1 MAGEPIIE
9 FTGNCTED
17 PQLTYLDSGL
27 AVANF
32 GVANTPRRKNHHTG
46 EWEDG
51 TTIFLNCAVWRTYAE
66 NVAATFR
73 KGTAVWVRGRLV
85 DDSYDGE
92 NGPVKRWKVDVDET
106 GPLLR
111 HATAQIIKGGN
122 KQSSHVGRAQPVQ
135 RHAPASHGNVFE
147 PPF

>member
-17 PQLTYLDSGL
+17 PQLTYLDSGVP
-27 AVANF
+27 VANF
-32 GVANTPRRKNHHTG
+32 GVAVTPRHKNHRTG

-51 TTIFLNCAVWRTYAE
+51 TTLFLNCAVWRTYAE
-66 NVAATFR
+66 NVAASFR

-85 DDSYDGE
+85 DDSYESDGQRI
-92 NGPVKRWKVDVDET
+92 KRWKVDIDET

-111 HATAQIIKGGN
+111 FATAQITKGGAP
-122 KQSSHVGRAQPVQ
+122 GP
-135 RHAPASHGNVFE
+135 RHHRTPAAPPAASGFE